1 MSQNYTLYHPTV
13 LDHFLNPRNLG
24 EVEDADGIGEV
35 GEAACGDLMRLSLK
49 IEAGRIREARFK
61 TFGCAAAIASSS
73 MATELVT
80 GRTLEEA
87 LRLTNEDVAAALGGL
102 PPGKI
107 HCSVL
112 AEEAIQAALDDY
124 RQRHPETAAQVPDAP
139 AVAQV

>member
-1 MSQNYTLYHPTV
+1 M
-13 LDHFLNPRNLG
+13 DHFLNPRNLG

-87 LRLTNEDVAAALGGL
+87 LRLTNKDVAEALGGL

-124 RQRHPETAAQVPDAP
+124 RQRHPEAAAQVPDAP
-139 AVAQV
+139 AVARA